1 MREWLAYINGTAE
14 TELSVGGFRFTPA
27 GFLTKVLLVLVVVL
41 ATRLLARWARR
52 LNEHGVFRR
61 VEPGPRYTI
70 IRLVQYGIYVLGVV
84 VGLRVVDIDLTAITV
99 ALGAIGVGAGLG
111 LQSVVANFVA
121 GLVLLFER
129 PVKVH
134 DFVSTDNI
142 EGRVQ
147 EIRFRSTLIQTND
160 NISIIVPNSDLT
172 GRSLINW
179 SHEDSN
185 VRLHI
190 PVGVAYG
197 SDVALVTKT
206 LLEVAAETDSV
217 LKQPSPE
224 VFFREFGDSSLN
236 FDLLVWTAHPE
247 GHSRLR
253 SRLNYGIDAA
263 FRKNGVEIPF
273 PQRDLHVKSATALA
287 GWLEKPTRPPGR
299 AERPGSE
306 SE

>member
-1 MREWLAYINGTAE
+1 MKDWLTYINAIAQ
-14 TELSVGGFRFTPA
+14 TELNIGNFKFTPA
-27 GFLTKVLLVLVVVL
+27 GLVTKILLVLLVVL
-41 ATRLLARWARR
+41 ATRLLVRWARR
-52 LNEHGVFRR
+52 LNDHSVFRR

-70 IRLVQYGIYVLGVV
+70 IRLIQYGIYVLGVV
-84 VGLRVVDIDLTAITV
+84 VGLRAVNVDLTAVTV
-99 ALGAIGVGAGLG
+99 AFGALGVGAGLG

-121 GLVLLFER
+121 GMVLLFER

-134 DFVSTDNI
+134 DFVTTENI

-179 SHEDSN
+179 SHGDSN

-197 SDVALVTKT
+197 SDVGLVTDT
-206 LLEVAAETDSV
+206 LLEVARGIDSV
-217 LKQPSPE
+217 LDEPPPE

-247 GHSRLR
+247 SHSRLR
-253 SRLNYGIDAA
+253 SKINYGIDAA

-273 PQRDLHVKSATALA
+273 PQRDLHVKSAA
-287 GWLEKPTRPPGR
+287 GLIGLREKPARQD
-299 AERPGSE
+299 E
-306 SE
+306 